1 MTAILNG
8 YKEKTVIRKLLTLSI
23 MTMIFVISSP
33 SWSYD
38 MDAAQAY
45 GEMFANV
52 KGAACGKHLHLL
64 PADKLITKIKK
75 QEPLVVLDIRTPREL
90 STIGVTLPG
99 TLNIPLDQLFTPKS
113 LGALPT
119 DRPVFVMCQSG
130 IRSTAAATALRHI
143 GFNNVFVVKG
153 GLKAMINY
161 LGPKQAYAPVKPEVK
176 K

>member
-1 MTAILNG
+1 MI
-8 YKEKTVIRKLLTLSI
+8 KKFLTL
-23 MTMIFVISSP
+23 TFVTLIFVISNP

-38 MDAAQAY
+38 MGAAQAY

-52 KGAACGKHLHLL
+52 KGAACGKHLHLF

-113 LGALPT
+113 LDALPK
-119 DRPVFVMCQSG
+119 DKPVYVMCQSG

-143 GFNNVFVVKG
+143 GFKNVYVVKG

-161 LGPKQAYAPVKPEVK
+161 LGPKQAYAPLKPKVQK
-176 K
+176 

>member
-1 MTAILNG
+1 MIN
-8 YKEKTVIRKLLTLSI
+8 KLLTLTF
-23 MTMIFVISSP
+23 MALIFVLSSP

-38 MDAAQAY
+38 VAAAQAY

-52 KGAACGKHLHLL
+52 KGAASGKNLHLL
-64 PADKLITKIKK
+64 PADKLITRIKK
-75 QEPLVVLDIRTPREL
+75 QEPFVVLDIRTPREL

-99 TLNIPLDQLFTPKS
+99 TLNIPLDQLFTPQS
-113 LGALPT
+113 LGALPE
-119 DRPVFVMCQSG
+119 DIPVYIMCQSG

-143 GFNNVFVVKG
+143 GFSNIYVVKG

-161 LGPKQAYAPVKPEVK
+161 LGPKQAYAPLKPKVK